1 MENFTMYFIVMVYF
15 LSIAFLGYLGWKKTN
30 DSKDFLIGGGEMNSI
45 VMALSYGATFISAS
59 AIVGFGGVAA
69 TFGMGIQWLMFL
81 NMFVG
86 VVIAF
91 IIFGRPTRRLG
102 AKLKST
108 SFAQFLGSYYGS
120 KKIRIFVA
128 SFIFIFITLFNFFE
142 LKIIYII

>member
-1 MENFTMYFIVMVYF
+1 MYLIVMVYF
-15 LSIAFLGYLGWKKTN
+15 LAIAFLGYLGYKKTK
-30 DSKDFLIGGGEMNSI
+30 DSKDFLIGGGEMNPI

-91 IIFGRPTRRLG
+91 IVILAVTTLVCDKAISLFIELVHAGVKAG
-102 AKLKST
+102 A
-108 SFAQFLGSYYGS
+108 
-120 KKIRIFVA
+120 
-128 SFIFIFITLFNFFE
+128 
-142 LKIIYII
+142 